1 MPRKGEN
8 IYKRKDGR
16 WEGRYIKSH
25 NNVGKAQYGY
35 VYGKSYRE
43 AKQKQHDAII
53 KLKTSDKKEKKQ
65 NISYKSNIKS
75 LSNAWL
81 SSIKPQIKRSTFN
94 KYKNLTVS
102 YIIPHLGSIDIYD
115 LTVDK
120 LYDCC
125 NKLFCLCC
133 RKGSGLSAKT
143 VSDVL
148 SLIRRIICY
157 AESLGYSSV
166 CTGKEFSISQPTKE
180 IDVLTCLEQQQ
191 LVQYLYCNQNER
203 NLGILLCLF
212 TGLRLGELCALEWN
226 DISLENR
233 TMYVHQN
240 IQRIQIEGD
249 NKRKTAVIITTPKS
263 QCSIRTIPIPEFI
276 ISIMENAD
284 ISRQGYLLTGSPKY
298 LEPRSMENHFQ
309 KILNESTVRKVN
321 FHTLRHTFA
330 TRCIEVGFDIKS
342 LSEILGHANVNIT
355 LNRYVHPSFQLK
367 KENMERLSVFAVS
380 QNRQDSFNCINRT

>member
-25 NNVGKAQYGY
+25 NNVGRAQYGY

-53 KLKTSDKKEKKQ
+53 KLKSSDKKEKKQ
-65 NISYKSNIKS
+65 SISYKSNIKS

-125 NKLFCLCC
+125 NKLFQKGG
-133 RKGSGLSAKT
+133 RKGTGLSAKT

-157 AESLGYSSV
+157 ADSLGYSSV
-166 CTGKEFSISQPTKE
+166 CTGKEFSISRPSKE
-180 IDVLTCLEQQQ
+180 IDVLTRLEQQQ
-191 LVQYLYCNQNER
+191 LVRYLYCNQNER

-284 ISRQGYLLTGSPKY
+284 INRQGYLLTGSSKY